1 MGKKYENYN
10 ALRKGQQKIHDDF
23 TNRYC
28 FFAFSNEQ
36 FEKGMEKLGLKAT
49 DTGKIYHMGMGGFIL
64 RERSEEYHKLIN
76 ALDEEMKEHMCN
88 YDFAKDAFAYEMAN
102 HEYCL
107 SYDIEEVLEALNL
120 TAEDVNK
127 SVILHTALMAAKRQY
142 FATCDC

>member
-1 MGKKYENYN
+1 MEQKNYTE
-10 ALRKGQQKIHDDF
+10 LRKSQQKIHDDF

-36 FEKGMEKLGLKAT
+36 FNEGMKKLGLKPSDT
-49 DTGKIYHMGMGGFIL
+49 DKIYRMGMGGFIL
-64 RERSEEYHKLIN
+64 RERSGEYHKLIN
-76 ALDEEMKEHMCN
+76 ALDKEMKDYMCN

-107 SYDIEEVLEALNL
+107 TYDIEEVLEALNL
-120 TAEDVNK
+120 TAEDVNE
-127 SVILHTALMAAKRQY
+127 SVILHLALTAAKRQY